1 MKKKITN
8 ISFKLVE
15 IEDDGYHIMV
25 PVQINGITAN
35 MLLDTGASRTV
46 FDSQN
51 ILNFLPGVKEQFEK
65 NEKLSTGL
73 GTNSLESHVTTLR
86 NLKLGDL
93 VINDYE
99 SVILDLMHV
108 NESYEKLGLPKIDG
122 VLGSDV
128 MKKYNAVIY
137 YREKKIKLYY

>member
-1 MKKKITN
+1 MKKRITN
-8 ISFKLVE
+8 IAIVLVE
-15 IEDDGYHIMV
+15 IEEDGYHIMV

-35 MLLDTGASRTV
+35 LLLDTGASRTV

-51 ILNFLPGVKEQFEK
+51 ILNFLPGMKKQFEK

-93 VINDYE
+93 IINDYE
-99 SVILDLMHV
+99 AVILDLRHV

-122 VLGSDV
+122 VLGSDL
-128 MKKYNAVIY
+128 MKKHDAVIY
-137 YREKKIKLYY
+137 YRENKIKLYY